1 SMELRRLG
9 LANKPAHIVPNHC
22 LEQYA
27 AELVRLYPSAAVLMA
42 TKEDLA
48 GDRRR
53 EFVARVATGDWDA
66 IVMTHSTFEL
76 LPMSAGF
83 TGDFIKDTIREI
95 EMAVR
100 MCSADSR
107 SNRIVKQLE
116 RMKKTWKI
124 RLERLENQDRK
135 DDFLCWEALGVDWL
149 AYDEA
154 HSAKNLFRHTKMA
167 RIAGLPLSNS
177 QRAFDLYLKTRH
189 TMSLYRGEHRGVVL
203 ATATPVANSMAEVHT
218 FQRFLQ
224 PNTLRSLGLE
234 QFDAWAATFGET
246 VTALEIAP
254 DGSGYR
260 LNTRFARFINVPDL
274 MTVFC
279 DVSDIRTREMLKL
292 PVPILKG
299 DKPRTVTCKPSE
311 PLRAFVRSL
320 VKRAERLKTAR
331 VDPREDN
338 MLMIASEGRLAALD
352 MRLINSRQPADP
364 GGKVAQCAREV
375 HNIWQETASLKRAQ
389 LVFCDLSTP
398 KSGMAF
404 SVYRALREELIE
416 LGLPAE
422 QIAFI
427 HDAETDSQKA
437 RLFRQVR
444 EGKVRVLLGSTPKMG
459 VGTNVQR
466 RLVALHEL
474 DCPWRPCDVE
484 QREGRILRQGNEC
497 AEVEII
503 RYVTEG
509 SFDAYSW

>member
-1 SMELRRLG
+1 MLG
-9 LANKPAHIVPNHC
+9 A
-22 LEQYA
+22 Q
-27 AELVRLYPSAAVLMA
+27 
-42 TKEDLA
+42 EDLA

-124 RLERLENQDRK
+124 RLERLENQERK
-135 DDFLCWEALGVDWL
+135 DDFLCCEALGVDWL

-234 QFDAWAATFGET
+234 QFDAWAATFGGRRSRRWRLRL
-246 VTALEIAP
+246 TA
-254 DGSGYR
+254 
-260 LNTRFARFINVPDL
+260 
-274 MTVFC
+274 
-279 DVSDIRTREMLKL
+279 
-292 PVPILKG
+292 
-299 DKPRTVTCKPSE
+299 
-311 PLRAFVRSL
+311 
-320 VKRAERLKTAR
+320 
-331 VDPREDN
+331 
-338 MLMIASEGRLAALD
+338 AA
-352 MRLINSRQPADP
+352 
-364 GGKVAQCAREV
+364 
-375 HNIWQETASLKRAQ
+375 TASTPGSRAS
-389 LVFCDLSTP
+389 ST
-398 KSGMAF
+398 
-404 SVYRALREELIE
+404 
-416 LGLPAE
+416 
-422 QIAFI
+422 
-427 HDAETDSQKA
+427 
-437 RLFRQVR
+437 
-444 EGKVRVLLGSTPKMG
+444 
-459 VGTNVQR
+459 
-466 RLVALHEL
+466 
-474 DCPWRPCDVE
+474 CP
-484 QREGRILRQGNEC
+484 
-497 AEVEII
+497 
-503 RYVTEG
+503 T
-509 SFDAYSW
+509 